1 MSKCL
6 SKIQIKRGLEADFA
20 SVTLMPGELAL
31 VTDTGKLYIG
41 DADGNKVL
49 INPTYGTA
57 AELNIGVSNGDIPV
71 LGEGG
76 KLDTSVLPSLAVTEV
91 TVVNSEAEMLTLV
104 AQPGDVAVRTDVN
117 ETYMLAQEPATDIS
131 NWIKISHEIVT
142 SVNGKI
148 GDVVL
153 VGEDILLPTYAPV
166 AVCGKIKPSDSVT
179 SALAKLEYRIDNIDG
194 GSFV

>member
-6 SKIQIKRGLEADFA
+6 SKIQIKRGLEADFP
-20 SVTLMPGELAL
+20 SVVLSPGELAL

-41 DADGNKVL
+41 DAEGNKIL
-49 INPTYGTA
+49 INPTYGSA
-57 AELNIGVSNGDIPV
+57 AELNIGTSAGEIPV

-76 KLDTSVLPSLAVTEV
+76 KLDTAVLPSLAVTEV
-91 TVVNSEAEMLTLV
+91 TVVNSEAEMLALI

-117 ETYMLAQEPATDIS
+117 ETYMLAQEPATDVD
-131 NWIKISHEIVT
+131 NWVKISHEIVT

-153 VGEDILLPTYAPV
+153 VGKDILLPNYVLAET
-166 AVCGKIKPSDSVT
+166 CGKITTTDSVT
-179 SALAKLEYRIDNIDG
+179 EALAKLEYRIDNIDG

>member
-1 MSKCL
+1 MAKCG
-6 SKIQIKRGLEADFA
+6 SKIQIKRGLEADFP
-20 SVTLMPGELAL
+20 SVTLLPGELAL

-49 INPTYGTA
+49 INPTHGPA
-57 AELNIGVSNGDIPV
+57 AGLDVGVESGNVPVIG
-71 LGEGG
+71 EEG
-76 KLDTSVLPSLAVTEV
+76 KLDTAILPSLAITEV
-91 TVVNSEAEMLTLV
+91 TVVDSEEAMLALT
-104 AQPGDVAVRTDVN
+104 AQPGDVAVRTDAN
-117 ETYMLAQEPATDIS
+117 ETYMLAQEPATEAK

-153 VGEDILLPTYAPV
+153 VGKDILLPNYTPALT
-166 AVCGKIKPSDSVT
+166 CGKIDVTDSVAI
-179 SALAKLEYRIDNIDG
+179 ALAKLEYRIDNIDG

>member
-1 MSKCL
+1 MAKCG
-6 SKIQIKRGLEADFA
+6 SKIQIKRGLEADFS
-20 SVTLMPGELAL
+20 SVTLLPGELAL

-41 DADGNKVL
+41 DADGNKDL

-57 AELNIGVSNGDIPV
+57 ADLNVGTEAGNIPV
-71 LGEGG
+71 LGSAG
-76 KLDTSVLPSLAVTEV
+76 KLDTSVLPSLAITEV
-91 TVVNSEAEMLTLV
+91 TVVNSQEEMLALE
-104 AQPGDVAVRTDVN
+104 AQVGDVAVRTDAN
-117 ETYMLAQEPATDIS
+117 ETYMLAQEPASDID

-153 VGEDILLPTYAPV
+153 VGEDILLPSYTPALT
-166 AVCGKIKPSDSVT
+166 CGKIMVTDSVAT
-179 SALAKLEYRIDNIDG
+179 ALAKLEYRIDNIDG